1 LESSWFDFPSVCWLC
16 NYLHISNGIKLIWFY
31 MCFLILQVST
41 NEIKLIWLCK
51 CGLILQSCLLILQV
65 FAYGIKCLLILQVF
79 DDFVLSVYIYN
90 QVNPIM

>member
-1 LESSWFDFPSVCWLC
+1 
-16 NYLHISNGIKLIWFY
+16 